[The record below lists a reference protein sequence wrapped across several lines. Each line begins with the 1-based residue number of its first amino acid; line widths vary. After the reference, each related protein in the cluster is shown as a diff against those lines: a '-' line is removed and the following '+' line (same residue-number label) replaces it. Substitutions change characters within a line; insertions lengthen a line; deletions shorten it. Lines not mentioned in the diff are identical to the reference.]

1 MQKGFIFP
9 AVLTTLPY
17 ILLQLKMLVIVNLT
31 IFQYICLITS
41 CPIQARMQ
49 GQNSKMK
56 GV

>member
-31 IFQYICLITS
+31 IFQYIGLITS
-41 CPIQARMQ
+41 CLIQAGMQ

-56 GV
+56 GI